1 MRASDYFTGN
11 RPLVDLADMVYLRLF
26 DLKQGIEGMPRFDE
40 VTRGVTLGIGIAILI
55 PVALKTLAPVLRPV
69 VRSAV
74 KGSVRAVEKGREILA
89 ETSEKVEDLVAET
102 RAEMRAERLHA
113 EDTIEPAATEAA
125 GAAPAG
131 QHEDPSNVRNIV
143 NE

>member
-1 MRASDYFTGN
+1 MISTNYFTGN
-11 RPLVDLADMVYLRLF
+11 RPIVDLPDMVYLRLF
-26 DLKQGIEGMPRFDE
+26 DLRQGVEGMPRFDD
-40 VTRGVTLGIGIAILI
+40 VTRGVTIGIGIAILI

-102 RAEMRAERLHA
+102 QAEMRAERLHA
-113 EDTIEPAATEAA
+113 EDEIEPRAA
-125 GAAPAG
+125 GAAAAG